1 MLSPQAFAVYAG
13 LLAYRDIQ
21 YQFLFT
27 MANARAIGDASP
39 ETLAKLDSVLNL
51 WFVLNYYQKEVV
63 EANRMFNGLFPY

>member
-1 MLSPQAFAVYAG
+1 
-13 LLAYRDIQ
+13 
-21 YQFLFT
+21 